1 MAIPNPAFNPDEE
14 DNLDIPEHLFIRKRK
29 VRLSRSAFAAVCS
42 LVLAG
47 VFAWCAG
54 WLGNE
59 GGLWVL
65 SGGVGALYG
74 ALFTLTVSSAW
85 SSVLHDPGLGVARP
99 GIIQLL
105 MGLSPRLF
113 LRTLDRRISV

>member
-54 WLGNE
+54 WLRNE

-74 ALFTLTVSSAW
+74 ALFTLTVSQLGPLCCMTQAW
-85 SSVLHDPGLGVARP
+85 VLRVQG
-99 GIIQLL
+99 
-105 MGLSPRLF
+105 SY
-113 LRTLDRRISV
+113 SC